1 MLTAIILAAA
11 IQSGPMITASGQ
23 DLTVVVEGVA
33 DDRGSV
39 RLELCRQ
46 DTFLTSS
53 CAITTEVKAQ
63 RGEVS
68 VVLSGVAEGEYAI
81 QAYHDRNDDHRVDR
95 NLLGIPVEEVGFSR
109 SPPMG
114 LKGPSFSKAA
124 FVHTSAPQTVT
135 VKLRRFW

>member
-11 IQSGPMITASGQ
+11 IQTTPAITNPGQ
-23 DLTVVVEGVA
+23 DITVIVEGVV
-33 DDRGSV
+33 DDKGSV

-63 RGEVS
+63 RGEVTM
-68 VVLSGVAEGEYAI
+68 VLSGVAEGEYAI

-95 NLLGIPVEEVGFSR
+95 NILGIPVEELGFSR
-109 SPPMG
+109 APPMG
-114 LKGPSFSKAA
+114 LHGPSFAKAA
-124 FVHTSAPQTVT
+124 FQHTSEPQTVT
-135 VKLRRFW
+135 VKLRRFP